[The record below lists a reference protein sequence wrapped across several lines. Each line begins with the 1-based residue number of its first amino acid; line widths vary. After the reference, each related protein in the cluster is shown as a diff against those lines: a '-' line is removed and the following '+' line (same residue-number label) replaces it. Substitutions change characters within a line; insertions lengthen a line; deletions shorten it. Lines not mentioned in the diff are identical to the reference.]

1 RRRPRRELH
10 RRRRG
15 HRRAPR
21 RAAQRG
27 RAPPRQGHRR
37 LRLLHLAD
45 RLPRAADA
53 APARRLPARLP
64 RRRHCAQ
71 AHRAHLRALRARE
84 DPRLHPLA
92 RRQRRAGNRARHPR
106 RGEPAR
112 EVDRDLPRQ
121 PAPHPRRRLR
131 GADPARDQRRERLHQ
146 PRRDRRQHR
155 PGPRLARSDGR
166 PVKRSLPSFALVVL
180 AAAAVELFALHWLMP
195 FENRLLDSFVKAHAT
210 ALAPDPDIVLV
221 DIDESSLA
229 RMEQGDAGRWPWPR
243 VVYADLIEG
252 LAAQKPRAI
261 VFDMMFVERDRFRPQ
276 DDAAFAESVTRH
288 PNTYFAFLRLPES
301 SDSKGVRIGEFAGDF
316 GLIRS
321 KSADPQAKIALVPPL
336 VLPKETYARAGLIT
350 FKDDPDGVGRR
361 YLLRET
367 FAGWHIP
374 SLPARVAYDLGY
386 PVPDQDSLVL
396 AWRGAANSF
405 ARVSFAD
412 LYEEFNRLA
421 KKRPANEFA
430 GKIVI
435 IGTAATGM
443 HDLRVTPMH
452 PLHPGAEILGT
463 AIENLKNGRHME
475 YAPAW
480 WSAALGLALLAGLY
494 FAFRRG
500 VEIRATGAAL
510 ALLSALLIGA
520 EWTLV
525 GRFILWPL
533 LTPLAAAWTLYAA
546 AALSEY
552 LRARREREAAMAQFS
567 RFTNPHVARQLVEL
581 GGIETGRREV
591 TLLFSDIRNFTTLSE
606 TRKPEEVIALLNRY
620 FSLQV

>member
-1 RRRPRRELH
+1 M
-10 RRRRG
+10 
-15 HRRAPR
+15 
-21 RAAQRG
+21 
-27 RAPPRQGHRR
+27 
-37 LRLLHLAD
+37 
-45 RLPRAADA
+45 
-53 APARRLPARLP
+53 
-64 RRRHCAQ
+64 
-71 AHRAHLRALRARE
+71 
-84 DPRLHPLA
+84 
-92 RRQRRAGNRARHPR
+92 
-106 RGEPAR
+106 
-112 EVDRDLPRQ
+112 
-121 PAPHPRRRLR
+121 
-131 GADPARDQRRERLHQ
+131 
-146 PRRDRRQHR
+146 
-155 PGPRLARSDGR
+155 
-166 PVKRSLPSFALVVL
+166 KRSLPSFALVVL

-301 SDSKGVRIGEFAGDF
+301 SDGKGVRIGEFAGDF

-321 KSADPQAKIALVPPL
+321 KRADPQAKIALVPPL

-463 AIENLKNGRHME
+463 AIENLKNGRHMR

-480 WSAALGLALLAGLY
+480 WAAALGVALLAGLY

-500 VEIRATGAAL
+500 IEIRATGAAL
-510 ALLSALLIGA
+510 ALLSALLIGVA
-520 EWTLV
+520 WTLV
-525 GRFILWPL
+525 GRLILWPV
-533 LTPLAAAWTLYAA
+533 LTPLAAAWTFYAA

-552 LRARREREAAMAQFS
+552 LRARRERQAAMAQFS

-620 FSLQV
+620 FSLQVDVVFKHNGSLDKFIGDCIMGIWGAPLDDPDHARHAVACALDMADTLQEFKREVGAEHTDFDVGIGLHSGPAVVGLMGSEKRLEYTAIGDTVNLASRIEGLTKDAHRRILVSRDTMEKCVSAFDFVPAGSYKVKGRTQEVELFEPKRK